1 LTNDHLLTAAS
12 YASQVGANGQGKAV
26 AQMLTIC
33 NMVAA
38 KQTVGAFGAV
48 RRQNTKK
55 HAKSEYFAE
64 LKRQRRNK
72 NTAVGMLDWPVWF
85 WILWTVASK
94 VFELWWANKI
104 QAVEAAQ

>member
-1 LTNDHLLTAAS
+1 MTNDHLLTAAS
-12 YASQVGANGQGKAV
+12 YASQVGANGQDKAV

-55 HAKSEYFAE
+55 HAKAEYFAE

-72 NTAVGMLDWPVWF
+72 NTAVGMLGAWA
-85 WILWTVASK
+85 WINILLFIAGK
-94 VFELWWANKI
+94 VFDLWWNDKI
-104 QAVEAAQ
+104 KAVEAAQ